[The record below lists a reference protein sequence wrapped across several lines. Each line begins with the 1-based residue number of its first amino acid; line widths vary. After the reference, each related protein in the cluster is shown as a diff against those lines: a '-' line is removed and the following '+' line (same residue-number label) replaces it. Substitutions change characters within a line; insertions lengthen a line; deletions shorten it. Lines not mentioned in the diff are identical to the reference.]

1 MISRLEV
8 HMKPANFLYKCFV
21 LFLLFAS
28 FNTSC
33 LTFLKNFVA
42 SREKK
47 ESNKNEL
54 RTVASSIE
62 PDFIKVV

>member
-1 MISRLEV
+1 
-8 HMKPANFLYKCFV
+8 MKIKP
-21 LFLLFAS
+21 
-28 FNTSC
+28 C

-62 PDFIKVV
+62 PDFIKEVQNIFNLKFFRNQAES